1 MKKIYIL
8 AVLVT
13 FVSFGFAQKHVGK
26 PISTKSISI
35 NSESRSTTDTLYAVP
50 WQTVNACDSFF
61 IYGVSGGGY
70 VTGTNNYGDLEK
82 AQKFSL
88 TGLTNP
94 IQVTNILAPFWTNT
108 PTSTANIVMKIYSV
122 NTTTKGPQTLLGTSN
137 AVTIS
142 QIVTGGMTN
151 FTFTTPVTVT
161 TSFFASFV
169 VPSADTA
176 VVYESKQGCW
186 SNDSLAFELW
196 SPAPGTWHS
205 MYASWG
211 TTGFQMDLAIFPV
224 ITTGSGVQDYFIDG
238 IKLGQNQPN
247 PATSTTMIQYEVQ
260 NSSKVSLDIYDITGR
275 LVLTMDEG
283 NQMAGKHSI
292 VIDAN
297 KLQAGSYFYSLKAG
311 DKRLTKQMVIE

>member
-161 TSFFASFV
+161 TSFSQVLSFLQQILLLFMNLNK
-169 VPSADTA
+169 A
-176 VVYESKQGCW
+176 VG
-186 SNDSLAFELW
+186 
-196 SPAPGTWHS
+196 
-205 MYASWG
+205 
-211 TTGFQMDLAIFPV
+211 QMIHLHLNYGARHQV
-224 ITTGSGVQDYFIDG
+224 LG
-238 IKLGQNQPN
+238 IQCMLHGG
-247 PATSTTMIQYEVQ
+247 
-260 NSSKVSLDIYDITGR
+260 L
-275 LVLTMDEG
+275 LVF
-283 NQMAGKHSI
+283 KWI
-292 VIDAN
+292 
-297 KLQAGSYFYSLKAG
+297 LQFFL
-311 DKRLTKQMVIE
+311 L

>member
-1 MKKIYIL
+1 
-8 AVLVT
+8 
-13 FVSFGFAQKHVGK
+13 
-26 PISTKSISI
+26 
-35 NSESRSTTDTLYAVP
+35 
-50 WQTVNACDSFF
+50 
-61 IYGVSGGGY
+61 
-70 VTGTNNYGDLEK
+70 
-82 AQKFSL
+82 
-88 TGLTNP
+88 
-94 IQVTNILAPFWTNT
+94 
-108 PTSTANIVMKIYSV
+108 
-122 NTTTKGPQTLLGTSN
+122 
-137 AVTIS
+137 
-142 QIVTGGMTN
+142 
-151 FTFTTPVTVT
+151 
-161 TSFFASFV
+161 
-169 VPSADTA
+169 
-176 VVYESKQGCW
+176 
-186 SNDSLAFELW
+186 
-196 SPAPGTWHS
+196 